1 MAQLKLNFSIVVEKE
16 DIDKPV
22 RELLSG
28 FLDYKDVVS
37 DGSGVPATSKQVKY
51 LKRLGYKGNA
61 VILTKREASEMIS
74 ELEAKL

>member
-37 DGSGVPATSKQVKY
+37 DGSGVPATSKQINY
-51 LKRLGYKGNA
+51 LKKLGFKGNPL
-61 VILTKREASEMIS
+61 VLTKREASEMIT
-74 ELEAKL
+74 ELGGK